1 LNSNSRARHTVWH
14 RRIVGAKPVLPVSAM
29 EDGKESALSKQLM
42 VKTLLGYGIFGA
54 VQVLYRLI
62 SGWRTSSRMRGL
74 LEDMP
79 ATNGAGHDQPVG
91 WLKDLVANIHRIHD
105 WRLEVTGGQ
114 AISKC
119 LGFSWHPGMYML
131 IANDAEI
138 VRHIL
143 KDEFNKYTK
152 PDKSMDPIWFYFQ
165 EFLGDGIFVRKHG
178 VGSEDNGQDWGHM
191 RKVSSQ
197 IFSRKNF
204 NSLMNEVFVEKAE
217 VLRRFLQR
225 SQGETKQVDLQSC
238 FFNFTFDGVMR
249 IFFGEESNT
258 AVGVPNKYGKA
269 FDTAQNNMKFH
280 SVDSIGP
287 YIFFSAFLPWPLGG
301 RHGGLARWLWDR
313 LSPRYR
319 TMKSACRVLDREAN
333 RLVKKCRDDPQ
344 LPERRDL
351 LALFIQA
358 KFSTDF
364 VKQMVLHLIIA
375 GRDTTACLLSWTF
388 YELTRNPDVQSRLH
402 DEIMQKLPPG
412 TKLDMKSLSASEMPY
427 LHGVIYEALRLWP
440 PVPFD
445 VKMAFEDDVLPGGWK
460 VPALAQV
467 AYCPYNM
474 GRDAQ
479 RYPEPQAFRPERWIP
494 FTAPSQHEFPVF
506 QAGPRICLG
515 MDMALF
521 EAKTATV
528 ELLRHCRFEI
538 VPGQDITY
546 GDKLTMDIK
555 SNGKEEFLV
564 YVRDW

>member
-1 LNSNSRARHTVWH
+1 MATDDSK
-14 RRIVGAKPVLPVSAM
+14 GF
-29 EDGKESALSKQLM
+29 ALSKQLAAT
-42 VKTLLGYGIFGA
+42 TLLGYGIFGA

-62 SGWRTSSRMRGL
+62 WGWRASSRMKGL
-74 LEDMP
+74 LKDTP
-79 ATNGAGHDQPVG
+79 ATKGPGHDEPAG
-91 WLKDLVANIHRIHD
+91 WLKDLIANRDRIHD
-105 WRLEVTGGQ
+105 WRCEICQGQ
-114 AISKC
+114 PVSKN
-119 LGFSWHPGMYML
+119 LGFSWHPGMTMVIL
-131 IANDAEI
+131 NDAEG

-152 PDKSMDPIWFYFQ
+152 SELRYDPFFFYV
-165 EFLGDGIFVRKHG
+165 EDFLGDGIFVVKHG
-178 VGSEDNGQDWGHM
+178 VGSEDRGQEWGNM
-191 RKVSSQ
+191 RKVSAQ

-204 NSLMNEVFVEKAE
+204 SSLMNEVFIEKAE

-225 SQGETKQVDLQSC
+225 SRDEKKQVDLQSS
-238 FFNFTFDGVMR
+238 FFNFTLDSIMR

-258 AVGVPNKYGKA
+258 AVGVPNVYGKA
-269 FDTAQNNMKFH
+269 FDTAQANMRNH
-280 SVDSIGP
+280 AVESIAP
-287 YIFFSAFLPWPLGG
+287 YLLFSTFLPWPFGG
-301 RHGGLARWLWDR
+301 QHGGLARWLWDR
-313 LSPRYR
+313 LSRKHR

-358 KFSTDF
+358 GFSADF

-388 YELTRNPDVQSRLH
+388 YELTRNQDIQSRLH
-402 DEIMQKLPPG
+402 EEIMQKLPG

-427 LHGVIYEALRLWP
+427 LNGVIYEALRLWP

-460 VPALAQV
+460 VPAFTQV
-467 AYCPYNM
+467 GYCPYNM
-474 GRDAQ
+474 GRDPK
-479 RYPEPQAFRPERWIP
+479 RYPEPEAFRPERWIP
-494 FTAPSQHEFPVF
+494 FTAPSPHEFPVF

-521 EAKTATV
+521 EAKIATV
-528 ELLRHCRFEI
+528 ELLRHCRFEM
-538 VPGQDITY
+538 VQGQNVTY
-546 GDKLTMDIK
+546 GDKITLDIK

-564 YVRDW
+564 HVRDW

>member
-1 LNSNSRARHTVWH
+1 
-14 RRIVGAKPVLPVSAM
+14 VLPARAM
-29 EDGKESALSKQLM
+29 EDSKGSALSKQL
-42 VKTLLGYGIFGA
+42 VVNTLLGYGIFGA

-62 SGWRTSSRMRGL
+62 WGWRASSRMKGL
-74 LEDMP
+74 LEDVP
-79 ATNGAGHDQPVG
+79 ATKGAGHDAPAG
-91 WLKDLVANIHRIHD
+91 WLKDLTTNLYRIHD
-105 WRLEVTGGQ
+105 WRLEICDGQ
-114 AISKC
+114 PISKNV
-119 LGFSWHPGMYML
+119 GFSWHPGMYTL

-152 PDKSMDPIWFYFQ
+152 PECLYDPFFFYFQ
-165 EFLGDGIFVRKHG
+165 EFLGDGIFVSKHG
-178 VGSEDNGQDWGHM
+178 VGSEDRGQEWGHM

-204 NSLMNEVFVEKAE
+204 NSLMSEVFVEKAE
-217 VLRRFLQR
+217 ILRRFLQKSR
-225 SQGETKQVDLQSC
+225 DEKKQVDLQSC
-238 FFNFTFDGVMR
+238 FFNFTFDSIMR

-269 FDTAQNNMKFH
+269 FDTAQNNMRNH
-280 SVDSIGP
+280 AVDSLAP
-287 YIFFSAFLPWPLGG
+287 FMFFSTFLPWPFGG
-301 RHGGLARWLWDR
+301 RHGGLARWLWDWSSSR
-313 LSPRYR
+313 FR
-319 TMKSACRVLDREAN
+319 TLKSSCRVLDREAD
-333 RLVKKCRDDPQ
+333 RLVKKCRDDPK

-375 GRDTTACLLSWTF
+375 GRDTTACLLSWAF

-402 DEIMQKLPPG
+402 DEIMEKLPPG
-412 TKLDMKSLSASEMPY
+412 TKLDMKSLTAGEMPY
-427 LHGVIYEALRLWP
+427 LNGVMYEALRLWP

-445 VKMAFEDDVLPGGWK
+445 PKMAFEDDVLPGGWK

-474 GRDAQ
+474 GRDPK
-479 RYPEPQAFRPERWIP
+479 RYPEPEAFRPERWIP

-521 EAKTATV
+521 EAKTAAV
-528 ELLRHCRFEI
+528 ELLRHCRFEM
-538 VPGQDITY
+538 VPGQNITY
-546 GDKLTMDIK
+546 GDKITLDIK

-564 YVRDW
+564 HVRDWQQVDR